1 MNWWVQHCQVDNI
14 LIDSELCLLDGIL
27 CSTFGWTLP
36 CTLCTSNNF
45 WSRLV
50 VMMHLTTVVT
60 KFNTLHKPQNITAEK
75 HSTTAKINTPGP
87 QYEIISSSKLPWV
100 NWSKSAAGSS
110 TLLTSW
116 QTCLWSLQR
125 IFNRAQG
132 SQDES

>member
-1 MNWWVQHCQVDNI
+1 
-14 LIDSELCLLDGIL
+14 
-27 CSTFGWTLP
+27 
-36 CTLCTSNNF
+36 
-45 WSRLV
+45 
-50 VMMHLTTVVT
+50 
-60 KFNTLHKPQNITAEK
+60 
-75 HSTTAKINTPGP
+75 
-87 QYEIISSSKLPWV
+87 V